1 MSYRVRLH
9 PNVAR
14 FLRKSPSHVHRINKK
29 LQDIREDP
37 FRYLEHYE
45 REDVYKLRIGDYRAL
60 IDVDTGILKLADVDI
75 AGFRNTCRFTG
86 ALCRRRR
93 GRVSCGP

>member
-14 FLRKSPSHVHRINKK
+14 VLRKSPSDVQSRIRKK
-29 LQDIREDP
+29 LQDVREDP
-37 FRYLEHYE
+37 FHYLEHYE

-60 IDVDTGILKLADVDI
+60 IDVDTERKTLFVQVLD
-75 AGFRNTCRFTG
+75 
-86 ALCRRRR
+86 RRERIYRR
-93 GRVSCGP
+93 